1 MDIWQSSAEG
11 LFLETKADVIKSR
24 QFEADI
30 CLVYLHTLKLWRQI
44 KFTLCQLAYEA
55 MILRRVNDRMP

>member
-1 MDIWQSSAEG
+1 MGIWQSSAEG
-11 LFLETKADVIKSR
+11 LLLEAKADVSKSH

>member
-11 LFLETKADVIKSR
+11 LFLDEGWREKKS

-30 CLVYLHTLKLWRQI
+30 CLVYLYILRLWRQI
-44 KFTLCQLAYEA
+44 KFTLCQLAYKA
-55 MILRRVNDRMP
+55 MIFGRV

>member
-1 MDIWQSSAEG
+1 MWQSSAEG
-11 LFLETKADVIKSR
+11 LLLETKADVSKSR
-24 QFEADI
+24 QFESDI

-55 MILRRVNDRMP
+55 MILGRVNDRMP

>member
-1 MDIWQSSAEG
+1 MGIWQSSAEE
-11 LFLETKADVIKSR
+11 LFSETKADVIKSR

-44 KFTLCQLAYEA
+44 KFTLC
-55 MILRRVNDRMP
+55 

>member
-1 MDIWQSSAEG
+1 MGIWQSSAEE
-11 LFLETKADVIKSR
+11 LFSETKADVSKSR

-55 MILRRVNDRMP
+55 MVLRRVNDRMP